1 MQYKDYEIYTN
12 NPTLE
17 SEDQDFYSRGSIFQ
31 LGLLTSLP
39 PTAMFI
45 INRARKMDTRRNV
58 LQRMRDKEEKV
69 RRGYDGFKDD
79 TARRIAENAEHSNK
93 RIEIIREIDELKA
106 LQSDS
111 NVPEDVLKMRID
123 NLSRKQSELFRDMDS
138 DPFSV
143 FISEDSRRAARSRDI
158 ILNTAEH
165 DWARALAGESG
176 EEALDRLEKTAILLE
191 RRSVSGGIHTPMVA
205 DDMTISGKRYFRML
219 NKVLTRATSQKE
231 GGPRKFSVEIVGSRN
246 GLYDFKVNFHQ
257 DLGHIKSGQS
267 ITLSA
272 HQFLGEHLGIESG
285 SFDGKLMDAFQ
296 ARDGSMRRAVTQMQ
310 ILDGKKVLR
319 LHTDTMF
326 EAGGSAKNFLGY
338 LYNALTKQDSYGRN
352 KVLDNIIGQSNQHID
367 SVGMSAAL
375 GQGNDS
381 SYNRTRVIAQ
391 DKRFDPDFKAKAR
404 MSASRKVDFTGR
416 QVDDPHRIK
425 SRESRRFHGSSN
437 EVYIHRNDG
446 SKDIL
451 TNYVVSPKLSSAS
464 GYVEGTVELVDRRDM
479 IPGGSPY
486 GQQPMRANVVT
497 GASIDHLFNE
507 AKQERIQRVIQGRAS
522 RKYAQKQP
530 LIVADEGPFSLD
542 KARYDFVAAKRMAV
556 VQSEIAN
563 MHREASFNMEDT
575 IVMLGK
581 HEEEMGVS
589 MDQTKKLFRYGGNS
603 FRDILNNPEIDM
615 AEIHRTITQ
624 LHDHDVVYEP
634 AGKGG
639 VGRLTYSTKQ
649 NSGARNAV
657 ESNHMISMIDE
668 AKKQRRSY
676 LVVTKK
682 EAQLLGATVGL
693 KRKLMRAANDQSGI
707 AKYILFFEER
717 TKTDGIQDGRR
728 TFKFFDEN
736 NSMVA
741 EENNKIGIKQT
752 LQATSVERVIELADK
767 MDTSI
772 SARNEFKRTVSS
784 RKAVNIM
791 GKSLIE
797 KGFSV
802 QTAEGAFRQVLS
814 ELLKDELYLDPN
826 DIKNTGNIFG
836 DYGLKNMVDIGG
848 KYRAYVFGETERQ
861 KSVVKM
867 ANHLFANMVL
877 GRELRKGE
885 NFINDVVVR
894 RQKNASEISKV
905 EFTYNNKG
913 IAAIDNKEIDN
924 KLLKAFKDADIE
936 HLKRMEGEIQK
947 RLQEVGFKK
956 REAKGLLF
964 STGESRSEITG
975 RYLSSVAVGTAKG
988 GLGKDTINFLRIISG
1003 IGTPEGHQIHSL
1015 YTSSRLGQY
1024 LFSEG
1029 PKMNMYDIQ
1038 SLSHF
1043 NPVMGK
1049 YYKDLQ
1055 AASFKLNK
1063 MDSYYIA
1070 QMNRKLNS
1078 TAMQEQPLPVKE
1090 LREKLKAK
1098 AANDGLEELTWKTM
1112 KQINDIDSPD
1122 TAANKYHKVTNSPRD
1137 IINIVKKAHERG
1149 IEAVN
1154 MQKFIEEE
1162 LGLDEFYFDNKES
1175 LEKLEYFNTKN
1186 KSVVGELFG
1195 VKNTNVKAIN
1205 LFDSISL
1212 HTMSNGKGPS
1222 KSDFLLYEGIREGRL
1237 KQVSIEDLVK
1247 RMDQVGEDQREKLLN
1262 MWRKRLSSPDSKYYM
1277 KMADDETAAVIRMEV
1292 ANRNLKYLQ
1301 QMEKD
1306 GTSSSADVVHLKTAI
1321 SSMKGIIERSAN
1333 TLVSSTEERGGFGK
1347 SGADFKVAPQFSA
1360 NLKIERSD
1368 DFAGVLKNMDWK
1380 DVVVSKQHIQG
1391 MAKSSFII
1399 GETAKSSLHN
1409 PDIQRYFNAVNKEK
1423 LSRFRSELQ
1432 YKGSP
1437 YESMLENMFDDVNDA
1452 IDPSSN
1458 SSADSARNFARNRY
1472 ITFSKRLEKARVL
1485 ALDSHHNEA
1494 DVKMM
1499 KEMRRQANL
1508 GHVEKYKSITGIRT
1522 LFSDEGLYGKIESQ
1536 IKKSK
1541 RGADASNIFTDIMEI
1556 LDEHKIR
1563 NNKKY
1568 TDVGRLWAGWQSIGE
1583 RLQNK
1588 NDLKLIKNAIA
1599 SSVDK
1604 NDTTG
1609 RRKANALIS
1618 HLNRISSQYVKSE
1631 GMLLNQDYIRE
1642 FGEVADTMMVVD
1654 DIGVGNK
1661 TARKEFRAKGSRR
1674 INPSQMS
1681 HHASVLKKKAGKLAS
1696 QFMGSGMLLRTF
1708 ENLISFDSDKEIL
1721 NLLAPDMTDAKMDQ
1735 LAENKINAL
1744 IELANRITSSTIHD
1758 GKKSAAAEHASSYIN
1773 NFIKVLGIDK
1783 DRTAFK
1789 TEILSAMK
1797 LFRAAGTE
1805 GISATGMANPD
1816 IFQEK
1821 HMQSL
1826 NMRMVLDKHI
1836 DMLDSNK
1843 YNNEHKTTLKS
1854 ALRNGKMK
1862 MNHVLAYVMDRDF
1875 DGDSINV
1882 YASLMDERF
1891 GAKSGALTSSNVMS
1905 FMRNMSF
1912 SREGNKFRAT
1922 NASSAIMAE
1931 MLFNESQG
1939 AATVVMET
1947 AYDAARRR
1955 LEKEAKT
1962 VGYIDSKKTGGALDI
1977 EAAMKD
1983 VVEKYAYANHMDKK
1997 ATDAE
2002 KLAFMKSTYVIR
2014 DVKGLADDKVDGR
2027 RYIEV
2032 GGQRYELDKTERERM
2047 GIDAFSTKVA
2057 KELGFGDFKGDRSA
2071 INSMLAT
2078 AEKFKKEGDAFLKK
2092 TEGIGYDLVDKAL
2105 DVARASEIK
2114 NQTNF
2119 EVQKAAT
2126 GQLYKYPTM
2135 MRILGE
2141 SITSSAKS
2149 IEVRKAGEMMK
2160 SLAGLATYTMQQK
2173 VAIGM
2178 KKGGIDAVEGIDEF
2192 FGNLFEIAD
2201 IQDPKLRDKKVK
2213 DLTNFVHE
2221 KGFRIR
2227 ISGSEKDFMH
2237 ISGYAKFMGHTEV
2250 NPTVRFDEHLKLGY
2264 AKQKA
2269 LEGIISEDNTVFND
2283 YLKKTYGDKSSLSEF
2298 SGGVVKALKMRAEE
2312 LHGSSLDSS
2321 INTAKAVYR
2330 NMYLKQVEENQGLV
2344 KAHNDVIR
2352 FSQIGT
2358 HSMAN
2363 LGAASKAVGEFQDL
2377 KSTMRIIGTE
2387 MKNTSHQVLL
2397 AENLRNIKEKARG
2410 MGRESAILHNFF
2422 SFLNTPEFSQ
2432 ADGMVDLMYA
2442 GSSGPKRKYIS
2453 MAPRPQ
2459 LIGANFGVKAAGI
2472 GLGVLALGAF
2482 APSPAVG
2489 KNSNSVVDKTDE
2501 YSAVLPDKMIAQYN
2515 NQATVSQINPWVTNR
2530 IKEERAESARFN
2542 SMFHKS
2548 FTG

>member
-1 MQYKDYEIYTN
+1 MQYRDYEIYTN

-17 SEDQDFYSRGSIFQ
+17 SEDQDFYSRGSVYQ

-45 INRARKMDTRRNV
+45 INRARKYDMRRNV
-58 LQRMRDKEEKV
+58 LQRMRDKEEKI
-69 RRGYDGFKDD
+69 RRGYGGFKDD
-79 TARRIAENAEHSNK
+79 TARVIAENAEHSDK
-93 RIEIIREIDELKA
+93 RKEILREIDELIS

-123 NLSRKQSELFRDMDS
+123 NLSKRQAELFRDMDS
-138 DPFSV
+138 EPFSV
-143 FISEDSRRAARSRDI
+143 FVSEDSRRAARSRDI

-176 EEALDRLEKTAILLE
+176 EEALERLEKTAILLE
-191 RRSVSGGIHTPMVA
+191 RRSVSGGIHAPISK
-205 DDMTISGKRYFRML
+205 DDMTIAGKRYFRML

-231 GGPRKFSVEIVGSRN
+231 GGPQKFSVEIVGVRN

-257 DLGHIKSGQS
+257 ALGHIKAGQS

-272 HQFLGEHLGIESG
+272 HQFLGEHLGIETG
-285 SFDGKLMDAFQ
+285 NFDGKLMDAFQ
-296 ARDGSMRRAVTQMQ
+296 ARDGGMRRAVTQLQ

-319 LHTDTMF
+319 LHSDTMF
-326 EAGGSAKNFLGY
+326 EAGGSARNFLSY

-352 KVLDNIIGQSNQHID
+352 RVLDKILSQSDQHIT
-367 SVGMSAAL
+367 SVALTDAL

-391 DKRFDPDFKAKAR
+391 DKRFDPDVKAKSR
-404 MSASRKVDFTGR
+404 MSASRQVDFTGR
-416 QVDDPHRIK
+416 QVDDPYRIK
-425 SRESRRFHGSSN
+425 ARESRRFHGTPS
-437 EVYIHRNDG
+437 EIYIHRNDG

-464 GYVEGTVELVDRRDM
+464 GYVEGTVELVSRADM
-479 IPGGSPY
+479 LPGGSPY

-497 GASIDHLFNE
+497 GASIDYLFNE
-507 AKQERIQRVIQGRAS
+507 AKQERIQRIIEGRAS
-522 RKYAQKQP
+522 RKHSQKQP
-530 LIVADEGPFSLD
+530 LTIGDDSPFSLD
-542 KARYDFVAAKRMAV
+542 RARYDFVAAKRMAL

-581 HEEEMGVS
+581 HEEELGVS

-615 AEIHRTITQ
+615 AEVHRTITQ

-634 AGKGG
+634 AGKSG
-639 VGRLTYSTKQ
+639 VGRLTFSTKET
-649 NSGARNAV
+649 SGARNAV
-657 ESNHMISMIDE
+657 ESNHIINMIDQ
-668 AKKQRRSY
+668 AKKQKRSY
-676 LVVTKK
+676 LIVTKK

-693 KRKLMRAANDQSGI
+693 KRKLMRASNDESGI

-717 TKTDGIQDGRR
+717 TKVDGIQDGRR
-728 TFKFFDEN
+728 TFKFFDEK

-752 LQATSVERVIELADK
+752 LQATSVEQVIELADK

-772 SARNEFKRTVSS
+772 AARNEFKRTVST

-826 DIKNTGNIFG
+826 DVKNTGNVFG
-836 DYGLKNMVDIGG
+836 DYGLKNMVNIGNR
-848 KYRAYVFGETERQ
+848 YRAYVFGETERQ

-867 ANHLFANMVL
+867 ANHLFANIVL

-885 NFINDVVVR
+885 NFINSVIVR
-894 RQKNASEISKV
+894 RQKGASEISKV
-905 EFTYNNKG
+905 EFTYNSKG
-913 IAAIDNKEIDN
+913 ITAIDNKEIDN
-924 KLLKAFKDADIE
+924 RLLKAFKDADIQ
-936 HLKRMEGEIQK
+936 HLKKMEGEIQK
-947 RLQEVGFKK
+947 RLQEVGFRKT
-956 REAKGLLF
+956 RAEGLLF
-964 STGESRSEITG
+964 STGETRSEITG
-975 RYLSSVAVGTAKG
+975 RFLSSVAVGTAKG

-1038 SLSHF
+1038 SLTHF

-1055 AASFKLNK
+1055 TASFKLNK

-1090 LREKLKAK
+1090 FREKLKAK
-1098 AANDGLEELTWKTM
+1098 AANEGLEELTWKTM
-1112 KQINDIDSPD
+1112 KQINGIDSPD
-1122 TAANKYHKVTNSPRD
+1122 TAANKYHKVTNNPRD

-1149 IEAVN
+1149 IEAAN

-1175 LEKLEYFNTKN
+1175 IEKLKYFNAKN
-1186 KSVVGELFG
+1186 ESVVGELFG
-1195 VKNTNVKAIN
+1195 IKNSNIKAIN
-1205 LFDSISL
+1205 LYDSISL
-1212 HTMSNGKGPS
+1212 HTMSNGKGPA

-1237 KQVSIEDLVK
+1237 KQVPIEDLLK
-1247 RMDQVGEDQREKLLN
+1247 RIEQVDADQREKLLN
-1262 MWRKRLSSPDSKYYM
+1262 MWRKRLSGSDSKYYM

-1306 GTSSSADVVHLKTAI
+1306 GKTSSSDFVHLKTAI
-1321 SSMKGIIERSAN
+1321 NAMKGIMEKSAN
-1333 TLVSSTEERGGFGK
+1333 ALVSATEERGGFGK
-1347 SGADFKVAPQFSA
+1347 VGADFKIAPQFSA

-1368 DFAGVLKNMDWK
+1368 DFTGVLKNMDWK

-1423 LSRFRSELQ
+1423 LSRFRDNLQ

-1437 YESMLENMFDDVNDA
+1437 YESMLNDMFDEVDGA

-1458 SSADSARNFARNRY
+1458 SSAESARSFARKKY
-1472 ITFSKRLEKARVL
+1472 LTFSKRLEKARIL

-1508 GHVEKYKSITGIRT
+1508 GHVEKYRSITGIRT

-1604 NDTTG
+1604 NDKAG
-1609 RRKANALIS
+1609 RKKANALIS

-1661 TARKEFRAKGSRR
+1661 TARREFGAKAARR
-1674 INPSQMS
+1674 INPDQLS
-1681 HHASVLKKKAGKLAS
+1681 HHTKVLKNRAGKLTS
-1696 QFMGSGMLLRTF
+1696 EFMSSGMLLRTF
-1708 ENLISFDSDKEIL
+1708 ENLISFDSDKEVFRLIS
-1721 NLLAPDMTDAKMDQ
+1721 PDMTDAEMDR

-1744 IELANRITSSTIHD
+1744 IDLANRISSSTIHE

-1773 NFIKVLGIDK
+1773 NFIKILGVDK

-1797 LFRAAGTE
+1797 LFRAAGTT

-1826 NMRMVLDKHI
+1826 NLRMVLDKHV
-1836 DMLDSNK
+1836 DMLDDNK
-1843 YNNEHKTTLKS
+1843 YSKESKTTLKN

-1862 MNHVLAYVMDRDF
+1862 MNHVLAYIMDRDF
-1875 DGDSINV
+1875 DGDSVNI

-1891 GAKSGALTSSNVMS
+1891 GNKSGNLSASNVMS
-1905 FMRNMSF
+1905 FMKNMSF
-1912 SREGNKFRAT
+1912 SREGNRFMAT
-1922 NASSAIMAE
+1922 NASSAIMSE

-1947 AYDAARRR
+1947 AYDAAKRR
-1955 LEKEAKT
+1955 LEKEAKS
-1962 VGYIDSKKTGGALDI
+1962 VGYIDSKKTGGAFDM

-1983 VVEKYAYANHMDKK
+1983 VVDKYAYANHLDKK

-2002 KLAFMKSTYVIR
+2002 KLAFMKSTYV
-2014 DVKGLADDKVDGR
+2014 VKNVIGLADDKVSTK

-2032 GGQRYELDKTERERM
+2032 GGQRYEVDKTERERM
-2047 GIDAFSTKVA
+2047 GIDAFSRKVA
-2057 KELGFGDFKGDRSA
+2057 KELGFGDFRGDRTA
-2071 INSMLAT
+2071 IDSMLAT

-2092 TEGIGYDLVDKAL
+2092 TEGIGYDLVDRAL

-2126 GQLYKYPTM
+2126 GQLYKYPTL
-2135 MRILGE
+2135 MRMLGE
-2141 SITSSAKS
+2141 SVSSSAKS

-2160 SLAGLATYTMQQK
+2160 NLAGLATYTMQQK

-2213 DLTNFVHE
+2213 DLTNFIHE
-2221 KGFRIR
+2221 KGFRVR
-2227 ISGSEKDFMH
+2227 VSGSEQDFMH

-2250 NPTVRFDEHLKLGY
+2250 NPTIRFDEHLKLGY

-2269 LEGIISEDNTVFND
+2269 LEGIITGDNAAFND

-2298 SGGVVKALKMRAEE
+2298 SGGVIKALKMRAEE
-2312 LHGSSLDSS
+2312 LHGSKLDNSVD
-2321 INTAKAVYR
+2321 TAKAVYR
-2330 NMYLKQVEENQGLV
+2330 NMYLKQIEENQGLV
-2344 KAHNDVIR
+2344 KAHSDVIR
-2352 FSQIGT
+2352 FSQIGI
-2358 HSMAN
+2358 HSMAS
-2363 LGAASKAVGEFQDL
+2363 LGAASKAVGEFQDF
-2377 KSTMRIIGTE
+2377 KSTMRIMGTE

-2397 AENLRNIKEKARG
+2397 AENLRNIKDKAKG
-2410 MGRESAILHNFF
+2410 MSRHSVILHDFF

-2432 ADGMVDLMYA
+2432 ANGMVDLMYS

-2453 MAPRPQ
+2453 MAPKPQ

-2472 GLGVLALGAF
+2472 GLGILALGAF